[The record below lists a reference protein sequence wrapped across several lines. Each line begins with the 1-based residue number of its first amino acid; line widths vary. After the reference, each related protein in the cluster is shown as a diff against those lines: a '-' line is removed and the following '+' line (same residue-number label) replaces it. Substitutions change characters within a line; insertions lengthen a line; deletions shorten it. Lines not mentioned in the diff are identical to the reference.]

1 MTSVFALVQN
11 YRSSFYDA
19 MKRLLVSALVLS
31 SCLITASALADAEQ
45 GNLVINAS
53 GFADESGQA
62 VANLFRAGDDVL
74 HPPHTFVTASIKN
87 GKATLIFPQLPY
99 GSYAVSVFHDKNSNN
114 KIDHIFFTPAEPLG
128 FSNGFEISLFAGLPS
143 FEKLRFSF
151 DADTKPLDIA
161 VRTVH

>member
-31 SCLITASALADAEQ
+31 SCLVTVSALADTVQ
-45 GNLVINAS
+45 GDLVINAS

-62 VANLFRAGDDVL
+62 VANLFRVGDDVL
-74 HPPHTFVTASIKN
+74 HPPHTFVTASIHH
-87 GKATLIFPQLPY
+87 GKATLTFPQLPY
-99 GSYAVSVFHDKNSNN
+99 GSYAISVFHDKNSNN

-128 FSNGFEISLFAGLPS
+128 FSNAYEVSLFAGLPS
-143 FEKLRFSF
+143 FEKLRFAFTLDS
-151 DADTKPLDIA
+151 KPLEISLK
-161 VRTVH
+161 